1 MLSRLSSPKSMW
13 MKSTSLWLW
22 SQALLITSVL
32 VLISAAVMAGPAD
45 PVEAKLMQ
53 AIHAGDSGKVQVAL
67 ERGAKLNQPLA
78 DGSLP
83 LAWAVDAQ
91 NLPLV
96 KLLLAKGAKPDLA
109 AVGTQNFSP
118 LIVACQRGDPL
129 VVAAL
134 LDAGAEVNRTTA
146 SGISPLALCAGNSS
160 VAIVKHLLELG
171 AKLDASDDTGQ
182 SPLMWAAAKGQVE
195 SIKLLLARGADVNQ
209 QSQAGFTPLFFA
221 IKSGNPHAPIAVLAG
236 GGNADY
242 IAPDGTS
249 AVQLAI
255 YQKQFDVAAVLIK
268 RGVDLK
274 AFDRNGNQLLHAAV
288 LNQQPKLV
296 ELLLAQGANPN
307 RLTGPS
313 KVVWRY
319 EVNFTARPYVV
330 HPKSPL
336 LLAAEIGATEIMRAL
351 VAAGCDT
358 QFRSQDGNNVVLAAA
373 QSNPVALAFALSLAP
388 NANTT
393 DNSGRTPLHLLMDYS
408 SSSPLTNVQVTEM
421 FKLLAKQGARI
432 DIADKSGQTPVDLAE
447 QEQFRA
453 KAEFE
458 KIFYPPKG
466 AKI

>member
-1 MLSRLSSPKSMW
+1 MHLRLSSQLVKS
-13 MKSTSLWLW
+13 KPILA
-22 SQALLITSVL
+22 QALVITWAL
-32 VLISAAVMAGPAD
+32 TLLSAAVMADPAD
-45 PVEAKLMQ
+45 PAEVKLMQ
-53 AIHAGDSGKVQVAL
+53 AIHAGDSAKVQVAL

-91 NLPLV
+91 NFPLV
-96 KLLLAKGAKPDLA
+96 KLLLAKGAKPDFA
-109 AVGTQNFSP
+109 TANAQSFSP
-118 LIVACQRGDPL
+118 LIVACQRGDPS

-146 SGISPLALCAGNSS
+146 SGISPLALCAGNSNM
-160 VAIVKHLLELG
+160 AMVKRLLELG

-182 SPLMWAAAKGQVE
+182 SPLMWAAAKGQVDT
-195 SIKLLLARGADVNQ
+195 IKLLLARGADVNQ
-209 QSQAGFTPLFFA
+209 ISQAGFTPLFFA
-221 IKSGNPHAPIAVLAG
+221 IKSGNPQAPVAVLEG

-242 IAPDGTS
+242 IAPDSTS
-249 AVQLAI
+249 AVQLAL

-288 LNQQPKLV
+288 LNQQLKLV

-307 RLTGPS
+307 ALTGPS

-319 EVNFTARPYVV
+319 EVNFTAKPFVV

-336 LLAAEIGATEIMRAL
+336 LLAAEIGATEMMRAL
-351 VAAGCDT
+351 VVAGSDT
-358 QFRSQDGNNVVLAAA
+358 KFRAQDGNNVLLAAA
-373 QSNPVALAFALSLAP
+373 QSNPAALAFALSLAP
-388 NANTT
+388 NANVT
-393 DNSGRTPLHLLMDYS
+393 DTKGRTPLHLLMDYS
-408 SSSPLTNVQVTEM
+408 SSSPLTNAQVIEM
-421 FKLLAKQGARI
+421 FTLLAKQGARI
-432 DIADKSGQTPVDLAE
+432 DIADKDGQTPVDLAG